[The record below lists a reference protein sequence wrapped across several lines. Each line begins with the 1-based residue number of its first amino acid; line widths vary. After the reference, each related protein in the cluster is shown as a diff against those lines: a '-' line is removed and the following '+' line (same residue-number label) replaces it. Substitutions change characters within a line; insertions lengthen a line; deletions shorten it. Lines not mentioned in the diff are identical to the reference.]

1 MSDAGHKKI
10 TSYRPTRRGSDDQ
23 KLLDIGAQ
31 SPEFLQTDTWR
42 VFRIM
47 GEFVQGFEELAN
59 IRPAVS
65 VFGSARL
72 AEDHEYYQAC
82 VETCAQL
89 SRAGFTIITGGGPG
103 IMQAGNQGAFE
114 AGGTSVGLNIDL
126 PFEQTANPYQDVS
139 LNFHYFFVRKTMF
152 VKYSTALVIFPGGF
166 GTMDELFESLT
177 LVQTKTIS
185 NFPVVLFGKRYW
197 SGLVEWIK
205 DSMLGHGCISPDDVE
220 LLQLADEPDEVVRLV
235 VRGLRGLMSG

>member
-1 MSDAGHKKI
+1 MSDERHV

-31 SPEFLQTDTWR
+31 PDGFAQTDTWR

-47 GEFVQGFEELAN
+47 GEFVSGFEELAN

-72 AEDHEYYQAC
+72 AEDHAYYQAC
-82 VETCAQL
+82 RETCAQL

-103 IMQAGNQGAFE
+103 IMQAGNLGAYE

-126 PFEQTANPYQDVS
+126 PFEQTANRYQDIS
-139 LNFHYFFVRKTMF
+139 LDFHYFFVRKTMF
-152 VKYSTALVIFPGGF
+152 VKYSTAFVIFPGGF
-166 GTMDELFESLT
+166 GTMDELFEALT

-185 NFPVVLFGKRYW
+185 SFPVVLFGKPYW
-197 SGLVEWIK
+197 SGLVEWLRE
-205 DSMLGHGCISPDDVE
+205 SMLGLGCIAADDVE
-220 LLQLADEPDEVVRLV
+220 LLQLADEPEEVVRLV
-235 VRGLRGLMSG
+235 VKGLRGLMER